1 MCSNMLRET
10 PKDIYTLLSKRTYD
24 FNIKESHIVKQILS
38 ALNLYDGENYIFF
51 CENDHLYP
59 IINKLCLNYMEE
71 NNPNDIQ
78 ALRETFLKMSYEEK
92 FINLIND
99 NTISVTKYNTEDE
112 KESYTNR
119 LALITSLFKD
129 KQ

>member
-1 MCSNMLRET
+1 MCSNILRET
-10 PKDIYTLLSKRTYD
+10 PKDIYTLLSRRTYD
-24 FNIKESHIVKQILS
+24 FNIKVSHIVKQILS

-51 CENDHLYP
+51 CEEDHLYQ
-59 IINKLCLNYMEE
+59 IINKLCLSYIDE
-71 NNPNDIQ
+71 NIPNDIQ
-78 ALRETFLKMSYEEK
+78 ENSLKMSYEEK

-99 NTISVTKYNTEDE
+99 NTMSLAKYNTEDE

-129 KQ
+129 RQ